1 MLHSIRLCFYRQ
13 LSMFYHFEVVLLFR
27 PFLNLTFVGS
37 SVSPLII
44 YIQAVESISSS
55 VQSDHRLYT
64 LRRTPSFVPYM
75 VLTSDL
81 ALLIAEGINRHGL
94 RMIRSRE
101 EDTQWAQSSEQL
113 AVSHPFAR
121 DSADIIRRFAKIWQF
136 PRLRLSLTIT
146 TLPTP

>member
-1 MLHSIRLCFYRQ
+1 
-13 LSMFYHFEVVLLFR
+13 MFYHFEVVLFFR

-101 EDTQWAQSSEQL
+101 EDTQWA
-113 AVSHPFAR
+113 HPFAR

-136 PRLRLSLTIT
+136 PRLTLSLTIT